1 MVLIPVALGL
11 LLGTELW
18 VALLGPESLR
28 AMTVGAAGAWLAP
41 GRLVTIGVTL
51 IAATKVQALV
61 SKDRTLM
68 CCFPGVCV
76 LAGSGHV
83 GLGASERRV
92 AKDIDEARCL
102 DQNTSLQTRAKP
114 ELI

>member
-1 MVLIPVALGL
+1 MLGALVVLIPVALGL

-68 CCFPGVCV
+68 CCFPGVC
-76 LAGSGHV
+76 SGR
-83 GLGASERRV
+83 L
-92 AKDIDEARCL
+92 
-102 DQNTSLQTRAKP
+102 RACWSWGK
-114 ELI
+114 